1 MTTHKVNENDYYI
14 YVGDVLIAFAR
25 NVDDDMPDVIGTLE
39 PTAEFER
46 FRSLFDKEY
55 ELLDAGN
62 YDERRRVMEEI
73 FEMGLRLE
81 SPIHGTIY
89 PCTGQHALPG
99 GLFTSI
105 YMEAK
110 CGRARVDLNLNSAQR
125 GISLTKRF
133 SVRWVNHN
141 TRVREP
147 RATCHSLIQQRC
159 QSDLHGPTIAPPMP
173 ARNERLGSAS
183 RATNT
188 PRTGVKLICF

>member
-39 PTAEFER
+39 PTGEFER

-99 GLFTSI
+99 GFV
-105 YMEAK
+105 Y
-110 CGRARVDLNLNSAQR
+110 
-125 GISLTKRF
+125 
-133 SVRWVNHN
+133 
-141 TRVREP
+141 
-147 RATCHSLIQQRC
+147 
-159 QSDLHGPTIAPPMP
+159 LHIHGGKVWWRP
-173 ARNERLGSAS
+173 
-183 RATNT
+183 
-188 PRTGVKLICF
+188 C